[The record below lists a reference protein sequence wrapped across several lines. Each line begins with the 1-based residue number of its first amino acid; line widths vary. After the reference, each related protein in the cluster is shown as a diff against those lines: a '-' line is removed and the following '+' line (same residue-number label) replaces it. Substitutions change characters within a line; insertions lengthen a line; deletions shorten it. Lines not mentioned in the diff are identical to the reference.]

1 MMTRSTKKAVQV
13 AGSVIAILIV
23 LSLALPAMAEML
35 RHTDVQTHDLSAEIS
50 VLEVTADVG
59 DIEVHVV
66 ARDEV
71 PRAIARVE
79 SSFVT
84 PEVRVDAA
92 TETATLAGS
101 CPGMNWLQV
110 CAVNWVVMV
119 PADTSVTVRS
129 DVGDIR
135 ITALA
140 GEVSATSSVGD
151 VVVRES
157 ASTSLSLHSSVGD
170 VTLVSTVPP
179 EKARAASSTGDV
191 RVSVPRD
198 GTTYDVTL
206 DTSVGDLTNSLGSDP
221 TSSRIIDLSS
231 SVGDVTFQHA
241 D

>member
-13 AGSVIAILIV
+13 AGTVIAILIV

-35 RHTDVQTHDLSAEIS
+35 RHTDVQTHDLSAEVS
-50 VLEVTADVG
+50 VLEVTSDVG
-59 DIEVHVV
+59 DIEVRVV
-66 ARDEV
+66 AADEA
-71 PRAIARVE
+71 PRAIATVE

-92 TETATLAGS
+92 TETATLAGR
-101 CPGMNWLQV
+101 CPGIDWIQV
-110 CAVNWVVMV
+110 CAVNWEVMV
-119 PADTSVTVRS
+119 PADTSITLRS

-135 ITALA
+135 ITAMA
-140 GEVSATSSVGD
+140 GEVTATSSVGD
-151 VVVRES
+151 VVVAES

-179 EKARAASSTGDV
+179 EKLRAASSTGDV
-191 RVSVPRD
+191 RVSVPQD
-198 GTTYDVTL
+198 GATYDVTL

-221 TSSRIIDLSS
+221 TSTRMVDLSS